1 MNTLKKEAIEFLSVL
16 EGNHQLLKGLH
27 WSTNCKAEH
36 LLTDDIDSSVLEYED
51 KIAENVMGCGN
62 FRIGVGDLKTMLPSA
77 KNLGDMLTELENDV
91 KDFKSKLE
99 DKKHSGII
107 NILDDFLTDIN
118 TWKYLKTFN

>member
-1 MNTLKKEAIEFLSVL
+1 
-16 EGNHQLLKGLH
+16 
-27 WSTNCKAEH
+27 
-36 LLTDDIDSSVLEYED
+36 
-51 KIAENVMGCGN
+51 
-62 FRIGVGDLKTMLPSA
+62 ML
-77 KNLGDMLTELENDV
+77 NELENDV

>member
-1 MNTLKKEAIEFLSVL
+1 
-16 EGNHQLLKGLH
+16 
-27 WSTNCKAEH
+27 

-51 KIAENVMGCGN
+51 KIAENVMGCGA
-62 FRIGVGDLKTMLPSA
+62 FRIGIGDLKTMLPSA
-77 KNLGDMLTELENDV
+77 KNLGDMLNELENDV

>member
-27 WSTNCKAEH
+27 WSTNCKSEH

-51 KIAENVMGCGN
+51 KIAENVMGCGG

-77 KNLGDMLTELENDV
+77 KNLGDMLTELETDA
-91 KDFKSKLE
+91 KKFKNTLDE
-99 DKKHSGII
+99 NKHTGII
-107 NILDDFLTDIN
+107 NIIDDLLSDIN
-118 TWKYLKTFN
+118 TWKYLRTFN